1 MTSPYVC
8 IPKSLPSKADC
19 SGAAGGALSS
29 AEAIL
34 LFAVKKL
41 KSLGFILLIL
51 FRGIHF

>member
-1 MTSPYVC
+1 MSASRSHCPLRLTALGLRV
-8 IPKSLPSKADC
+8 
-19 SGAAGGALSS
+19 GVLSS